1 MNMVQNKILTLIIPT
16 YNMEKFLRKCLDSLI
31 VSDENMQRLEVL
43 VVNDGS
49 KDSSSAI
56 AHEYQEKYPQTYR
69 VIDKENGNYGSCIN
83 RGLKEVKGKYV
94 KVLDAD
100 DYFEKTEFNS
110 FIVFLSSVDVDMV
123 ISNYC
128 MVDIEGKI
136 KESYSFPFVSS
147 RNILIDEMP
156 ESAINRLWH
165 HGVAYK
171 TDILRE
177 MNYRQT
183 EGISYTDDEWIFKP
197 MIFVKSIRYFPHNL
211 YLYLRGREGQ
221 TFDPKVKE
229 REFKSRLIV
238 AKSLSDFLE
247 EWHCKIS
254 DNNLRYLQV
263 KFVSR
268 IRNIYSYYI
277 LQTNLTSDMEVLR
290 NYDLYLKNS
299 SRYVYTLTD
308 EIHNKFGFYY
318 IRKWRQ
324 SNYNERCFS
333 ISFHRGLY
341 RFIKLIAGGILDSG
355 I

>member
-1 MNMVQNKILTLIIPT
+1 MEHNKILTIIIPA
-16 YNMEKFLRKCLDSLI
+16 YNMEEYLHKCLDSLI
-31 VSDENMQRLEVL
+31 VSDENMLRLEVL
-43 VVNDGS
+43 VINDGS
-49 KDSSSAI
+49 KDMSSAI
-56 AHEYQEKYPQTYR
+56 AHEYQEKYPDTFR

-83 RGLKEVKGKYV
+83 RGLKETTGKYV

-100 DYFEKTEFNS
+100 DYFDKTVFES
-110 FIVFLSSVDVDMV
+110 FVSCLLSTEDDAV

-128 MVDIEGKI
+128 MVNKNGEVQETYQFPLESSQSTKI
-136 KESYSFPFVSS
+136 QD
-147 RNILIDEMP
+147 LP

-165 HGVAYK
+165 HGVTYR
-171 TDILRE
+171 TDILKK
-177 MNYRQT
+177 MKYCQT
-183 EGISYTDDEWIFKP
+183 EGISYTDDEWIYKP
-197 MIFVKSIRYFPHNL
+197 MIFVKSIHYFPHNL

-221 TFDPKVKE
+221 TFDPKIKE
-229 REFKSRLIV
+229 KEFKSRLVV

-247 EWHCKIS
+247 EWHCKINN
-254 DNNLRYLQV
+254 NNLRYLKI

-277 LQTNLTSDMEVLR
+277 LQTNLKSDLDFLR
-290 NYDLYLKNS
+290 DYDLYLKNNS
-299 SRYVYTLTD
+299 KYVYALTN

-333 ISFHRGLY
+333 ILVYRRLY
-341 RFIKLIAGGILDSG
+341 RFINLIAGGYLHSG